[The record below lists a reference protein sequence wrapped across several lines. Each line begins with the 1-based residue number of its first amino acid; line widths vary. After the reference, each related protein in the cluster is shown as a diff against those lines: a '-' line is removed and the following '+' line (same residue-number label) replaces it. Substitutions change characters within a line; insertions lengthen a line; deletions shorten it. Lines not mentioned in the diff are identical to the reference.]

1 MGNRQS
7 LPDKLIRA
15 CEKGNLKLVKKLIE
29 KGADVNSIGENSE
42 WDKRTPIG
50 AAVEREHKDIV
61 VYLLEKGADPVKT
74 IYDGGWTP
82 LMIAA
87 AYNADTD
94 CIKLLL
100 EQQNVIETINLSDFN
115 GKTALDLAETINS
128 KRSSKQIIKLLVEKG
143 GRQNLK
149 M

>member
-7 LPDKLIRA
+7 SPDKLIRA
-15 CEKGNLKLVKKLIE
+15 CENGKLKLVKQLIE
-29 KGADVNSIGENSE
+29 KGADINSIGKNSE

-61 VYLLEKGADPVKT
+61 EYLLEKGADPVKS
-74 IYDGGWTP
+74 IYDGGFTP

-94 CIKLLL
+94 CINLLL
-100 EQQNVIETINLSDFN
+100 KQQKVIEKINLGDFN
-115 GKTALDLAETINS
+115 GRTALDLAITFNKKKSRE
-128 KRSSKQIIKLLVEKG
+128 QIIELLKQKG
-143 GRQNLK
+143 GKRNLK